1 MIMNYRKVLEGMANG
16 YAPDAKYE
24 FGGNVDVSEVEAC
37 KSHILNAFKNVCG
50 ALDRCEERMLK
61 RYCADIK
68 SGNARFEV
76 GYDVDLRKYMFL
88 EGVLVRAGIDG
99 NYAEVYV
106 SVKDMP
112 NSVLLRRYFCGN
124 YKSGKDEKDGYDR
137 SVMSQMLRLYGTL
150 VLKSISD
157 ALCGVGLQAFYPF

>member
-24 FGGNVDVSEVEAC
+24 FGENVDVSEVEAC
-37 KSHILNAFKNVCG
+37 KSHILNAFKNVCSV
-50 ALDRCEERMLK
+50 LDRCEERMLK

-99 NYAEVYV
+99 NYADVYV

-112 NSVLLRRYFCGN
+112 NSVLLRRYLCGN
-124 YKSGKDEKDGYDR
+124 YKSGDEGEGRYDR
-137 SVMSQMLRLYGTL
+137 SVMSQMLGLYGTL